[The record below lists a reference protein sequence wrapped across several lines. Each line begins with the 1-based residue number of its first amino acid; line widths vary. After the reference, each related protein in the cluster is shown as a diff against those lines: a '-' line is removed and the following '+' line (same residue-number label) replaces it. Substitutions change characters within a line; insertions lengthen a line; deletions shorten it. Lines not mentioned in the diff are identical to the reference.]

1 MAIATGEGMLL
12 DGKTAIVTGGAAGI
26 GRAVCERLAAEGA
39 AVVIADVDASRGAE
53 LEASLRRK
61 DMKAWFI
68 VCDVADL
75 AAIDSM
81 IARAAE
87 LAGRINVLVNNAGV
101 TRRIGLLDIDEAS
114 WDWIQAVNTKG
125 LFFCLQ
131 RAAAHMKENGGG
143 RIVNMA
149 SISGKGMKGASNAS
163 YAASKGAA
171 LALTRVAA
179 TELAPYGINVNA
191 VCPGVTRTE
200 LVDRMI
206 QQNPAVIDDVVASSV
221 LRRFMEPA
229 DIADAVLFL
238 CSPLSNNITGQSINV
253 DGGTMWD

>member
-1 MAIATGEGMLL
+1 MLL
-12 DGKTAIVTGGAAGI
+12 EGKAVMVTGGAAGI
-26 GRAVCERLAAEGA
+26 GRAVCERVAAEGA
-39 AVVIADVDASRGAE
+39 SVVIADLDAARGIE
-53 LEASLRRK
+53 LEASLRSK
-61 DMKAWFI
+61 QAKAWF
-68 VCDVADL
+68 VSCDVGHLPTIDD
-75 AAIDSM
+75 AIAQA
-81 IARAAE
+81 IE
-87 LAGRINVLVNNAGV
+87 LAGGIDVLVNNAGV
-101 TRRIGLLDIDEAS
+101 TRRISLLDMDEAS
-114 WDWIQAVNTKG
+114 WDWIQTINTKG

-149 SISGKGMKGASNAS
+149 SISGKGMKGASNVS

-179 TELAPYGINVNA
+179 NELAPYGITVNA

-206 QQNPAVIDDVVASSV
+206 QQNPAIIDDIVASSA

-238 CSPLSNNITGQSINV
+238 CSPLSRNVTGQSINV